1 MCVHILLLLTF
12 LIVPPDS
19 LAGKHKSNDSS
30 IFPSPKRRRLDSGEV
45 VSGEVAER
53 SEVAELSEEVDGI

>member
-19 LAGKHKSNDSS
+19 LAGKRKSNDSL

-45 VSGEVAER
+45 
-53 SEVAELSEEVDGI
+53 AELSEEVDGI